1 MRGATAHSDDGSGMS
16 GKGAAVAEE
25 AGDDTVL
32 GKVRLLLE
40 AFSGSVHTLGLT
52 ELSQRS
58 GVSKASTFRL
68 AQQLVEHGLMDKTP
82 KGYRLGWLIYE
93 LGQHVP
99 GPARLRTV
107 ARPTLVDLRAATK
120 ALAVH
125 LAIPHGD
132 DVVYLD
138 RIGGRREIAI
148 LAAVGGSV
156 PAEETVSGRVLQAY
170 WAGDDETIAPELRAE
185 YAEIRER
192 RWASEQGL
200 VVPGAKTYAVPVS
213 YRGGNHVIAVI
224 SATVRAERHDDR
236 TTIHAL
242 WAAATEIS
250 RAMLRT
256 PVH

>member
-1 MRGATAHSDDGSGMS
+1 MTAISGA
-16 GKGAAVAEE
+16 
-25 AGDDTVL
+25 DDTVL
-32 GKVRLLLE
+32 GKVRLLLGV
-40 AFSGSVHTLGLT
+40 FSGSVHTLGLT

-68 AQQLVEHGLMDKTP
+68 AEQLVEHGLLEKTD
-82 KGYRLGWLIYE
+82 KGYRLGWWIYE

-148 LAAVGGSV
+148 LAAVGVSV
-156 PAEETVSGRVLQAY
+156 PAEETVSGRVLRAY
-170 WAGDDETIAPELRAE
+170 WPPEHQDSLTPELRTE
-185 YAEIRER
+185 YAQIRER

-200 VVPGAKTYAVPVS
+200 VVPGAKTYAVPVLHQ
-213 YRGGNHVIAVI
+213 GGPHAIAVI

-236 TTIHAL
+236 STIHAL
-242 WAAATEIS
+242 WAASTEIA
-250 RAMLRT
+250 RATFRET
-256 PVH
+256 VY